1 MMLIGISPLL
11 NADVLHALCAMGH
24 GDTVAIVDAN
34 FPSDAVARQ
43 TRIGKLLSIENVS
56 APRAIEAILSV
67 FPLDTFGPA
76 AGRMEVVGQPDEM
89 PAVQMEVQTVIDS
102 SEGKSSPMYGIERFA
117 FYEEAKKA
125 YCVIATSESRFYG
138 CFLFTKGVIAPA
150 RS

>member
-1 MMLIGISPLL
+1 MLIGISPLL
-11 NADVLHALCAMGH
+11 NADVLQALCAMGH

-43 TRIGKLLSIENVS
+43 TRIGKLLSIENVG
-56 APRAIEAILSV
+56 APRVVEAILSV

-76 AGRMEVVGQPDEM
+76 AGRMEVVGNPSEI
-89 PAVQMEVQTVIDS
+89 PIVQKEVQAAIDT
-102 SEGKSSPMYGIERFA
+102 SEGKSSLMHGIERFA
-117 FYEEAKKA
+117 FYEAAKNA

-150 RS
+150 RA

>member
-1 MMLIGISPLL
+1 LL
-11 NADVLHALCAMGH
+11 NAGVLHALCAMGH

-43 TRIGKLLSIENVS
+43 TRIGKLLTIENVS
-56 APRAIEAILSV
+56 ATRAIAAILSV

-76 AGRMEVVGQPDEM
+76 AGRMEVVGIPSEM
-89 PAVQMEVQTVIDS
+89 PAVQNEVQTVIDA
-102 SEGKSSPMYGIERFA
+102 SEGKSSPLYGIERFA
-117 FYEEAKKA
+117 FYEAAKTS
-125 YCVIATSESRFYG
+125 YCVIATSEPRFYG

>member
-34 FPSDAVARQ
+34 FPSDSVARQ
-43 TRIGKLLSIENVS
+43 TRIGKLLSMENVS
-56 APRAIEAILSV
+56 ASRAIEALLSV

-76 AGRMEVVGQPDEM
+76 AGRMEVVGHPDDM
-89 PAVQMEVQTVIDS
+89 PIVQKEVQAVIDA
-102 SEGKSSPMYGIERFA
+102 SEGKASPMYSIERFA
-117 FYEEAKKA
+117 FYEAAKKS
-125 YCVIATSESRFYG
+125 YCVIATSEPRFYG
-138 CFLFTKGVIAPA
+138 CFLFTKGVIAPT

>member
-43 TRIGKLLSIENVS
+43 TRIGKLLTIENVS
-56 APRAIEAILSV
+56 APRAIEAMLSV
-67 FPLDTFGPA
+67 FPLDSFGPSS
-76 AGRMEVVGQPDEM
+76 GRMEVVGNQNELPD
-89 PAVQMEVQTVIDS
+89 VQLEVQKVIDT
-102 SEGKSSPMYGIERFA
+102 SEGKPSPLYGIERFA
-117 FYEEAKKA
+117 FYEAAKQS
-125 YCVIATSESRFYG
+125 YCVIATSEPRFYG
-138 CFLFTKGVIAPA
+138 CFLFTKGVITPA